1 MSGSSAALMSRI
13 ETIVIHGGAWKL
25 GDSIGSRASIRA
37 ALHLGYQV
45 LCKTGSALEGA
56 LAAVRAMEDDPDF
69 NAGTGSSLALNGRC
83 LMDASVMLSDGRFGA
98 VGAIE
103 GVRHPI
109 DVACKVMT
117 DTDHLLIC
125 GDWATRFA
133 RFWGFP
139 KYDPVT
145 PAERRKLKALR
156 QAGSPH
162 YTRQKRYLS
171 FGTVGAVALDRYRR
185 IAVATSTGGVRG
197 KLPGRIGDTA
207 LYGAGTFADRHGGA
221 SSTGFGEEVIRL
233 GLSRRVCDLLAA
245 HRAQA
250 AVDIALRGSRLVG
263 VIALDRKGNIGL
275 GHTTPDMTWGW
286 IRDGNEAT
294 C

>member
-1 MSGSSAALMSRI
+1 MTHYTRI
-13 ETIVIHGGAWKL
+13 ETIVIHGGAWRL
-25 GDSIGSRASIRA
+25 GDSIGSRASIQA
-37 ALHLGYQV
+37 ALHLGFQA
-45 LCKTGSALEGA
+45 LRKTGSALDGA
-56 LAAVRAMEDDPDF
+56 LAAVHAMEDDPDF

-98 VGAIE
+98 VGALE

-125 GDWATRFA
+125 GNWATRLA

-139 KYDPVT
+139 KYDPIT

-156 QAGSPH
+156 RAGSP
-162 YTRQKRYLS
+162 YYARQRHYLS

-207 LYGAGTFADRHGGA
+207 LYGAGTFADRNGGA
-221 SSTGFGEEVIRL
+221 SATGLGEEVIRL

-245 HRAQA
+245 HRTQA
-250 AVDIALRGSRLVG
+250 AVDIALRGSRHVG
-263 VIALDRKGNIGL
+263 VIALDRKGDIGL
-275 GHTTPDMTWGW
+275 GHATPDMTWGW
-286 IRDGNEAT
+286 MRGDEEKT